1 MNLLSSFIIFLFL
14 FLIKIY
20 KLFLSPFFGQQC
32 RFEPTCSKYSE
43 EAIKKHGSY
52 GGIFLTIKR
61 LFKCHPWGK
70 SGYDPVPDNIE
81 L

>member
-1 MNLLSSFIIFLFL
+1 MNLLSSFIKTFFL

-20 KLFLSPFFGQQC
+20 QIFLSPFFGKQC

-52 GGIFLTIKR
+52 RGLILTIKR
-61 LFKCHPWGK
+61 LLKCHPWGQ